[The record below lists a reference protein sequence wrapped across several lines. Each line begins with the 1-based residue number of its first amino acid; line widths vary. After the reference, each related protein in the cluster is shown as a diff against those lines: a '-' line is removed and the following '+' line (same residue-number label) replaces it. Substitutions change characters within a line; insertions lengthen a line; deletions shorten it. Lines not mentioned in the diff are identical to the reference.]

1 MPRSARPAAPRL
13 THVAGDL
20 PTNAD
25 IADRFALLGD
35 LLEIE
40 GAVRHRVL
48 AYRRAAARVRSTP
61 VSVAEMALAGRATD
75 LPDIGATL
83 QSKIVELAR
92 TGTIAA
98 LDAIRERVPEG
109 LAAIAGLE
117 GIGPKR
123 AVALWRDLAVADL
136 DQLAEAVA
144 AGRLGDVS
152 GFGPATRDRL
162 TEQLAQRAARGG
174 DHVERVPL
182 GRALPLAEEVAAA
195 LRAAVPGARVE
206 VAGSLRRGRESVHDI
221 DIVAA
226 TGRPADLQDALAAH
240 PAVERVLSRGDAAM
254 AVATHLGVRIEMAIG
269 PPESFGNL
277 LQHATG
283 SASHNVRLREL
294 AVRRGLSVSQ
304 HGIAG
309 PEATVTAA
317 DEEEVYAALG
327 LAPIPPELRED
338 AGEIEAAQR
347 GPLPR
352 LVALSDIRGELHS
365 HTTWSDGTLGVTAMV
380 EAARAVG
387 YGYLAISDH
396 SRSLAMAGGLD
407 PDRVRRQ
414 WEEIDEENAR
424 RSDITV
430 LKATEV
436 DILADGRIDFDDE
449 LLAGFDWVT
458 ASVHSALT
466 QDAERITRRVLAA
479 IESPFVDAIG
489 HPTGRMLGRREPAP
503 VDIDRL
509 AEAAARTGTLL
520 EINGQ
525 PRRLDLDSA
534 MARRALAAGARLTI
548 GADAH
553 SAEALGYMR
562 FGVLVARR
570 AGARPEQVANTA
582 EWPALAA
589 ARAERLRAAGRY

>member
-1 MPRSARPAAPRL
+1 MAAE
-13 THVAGDL
+13 L
-20 PTNAD
+20 PTNAE

-61 VSVAEMALAGRATD
+61 ASVAEMAARGRATD

-83 QSKIVELAR
+83 QSKIAELTE

-98 LDAIRERVPEG
+98 LDAIRERIPEG
-109 LAAIAGLE
+109 LASIAGLE

-123 AVALWRDLAVADL
+123 AVALWRDLGVSDL
-136 DQLAEAVA
+136 DQLAAAVA
-144 AGRLGDVS
+144 DGRLGDVA
-152 GFGPATRDRL
+152 GFGPATRERL
-162 TEQLAQRAARGG
+162 TQQLAERAARGT
-174 DHVERVPL
+174 DHAERVPL
-182 GRALPLAEEVAAA
+182 GQALPLAEDIAAR

-206 VAGSLRRGRESVHDI
+206 VAGSLRRGRESVHDVNL
-221 DIVAA
+221 VAA
-226 TGRPADLQDALAAH
+226 WEIPSDLQDALAADA
-240 PAVERVLSRGDAAM
+240 AVERVLSRGDTGI
-254 AVATHLGVRIEMAIG
+254 AVATHVGIRVELAVG
-269 PPESFGNL
+269 PPDSFGNL

-283 SASHNVRLREL
+283 SAAHNVRLREL

-309 PEATVTAA
+309 PEGSARAP
-317 DEEEVYAALG
+317 EEDDVYAALG

-338 AGEIEAAQR
+338 AGELEAAQE
-347 GPLPR
+347 GPLEP
-352 LVALSDIRGELHS
+352 LLALSDIRGELHS
-365 HTTWSDGTLGVTAMV
+365 HTTWSDGTLSVAQMV
-380 EAARAVG
+380 EAARARG
-387 YGYLAISDH
+387 YAYLAISDH

-407 PDRVRRQ
+407 ADRVRRQ
-414 WEEIDEENAR
+414 WEEIDAENAR
-424 RSDITV
+424 RTDIVV

-436 DILADGRIDFDDE
+436 DILADGRIDFDDA

-466 QDAERITRRVLAA
+466 QDAERITARVLAA
-479 IESPFVDAIG
+479 VENPFVDAIG
-489 HPTGRMLGRREPAP
+489 HPTGRMLGRRGAAP
-503 VDIDRL
+503 LDIGRL
-509 AEAAARTGTLL
+509 AEAAARTGTFL

-534 MARRALAAGARLTI
+534 MAHRALEAGARITI
-548 GADAH
+548 GSDAH
-553 SAEALGYMR
+553 SAEALDYVR
-562 FGVLVARR
+562 FGVLLARR
-570 AGARPEQVANTA
+570 AGAHPPQVGNAW

-589 ARAERLRAAGRY
+589 ARAERVRAAGR